1 MKIVRNITACT
12 VTALVLLLSGCEKYL
27 ETKPDMRTDINSVEK
42 VAQLLASAYPQS
54 DYISFMEMAS
64 DNVEDRGA
72 NIAIPALEY
81 ADPYNWRDHIG
92 TNRGSTT
99 HYWNNAYSAIA
110 VANHA
115 LAAIEEM
122 GNGPEFQPYRGE
134 ALIARAYAH
143 FMLVNIFAEVYKPGQ
158 TNNNPGVPYVTEPEE
173 QVLVQYDRGTVEEVY
188 EKIEADLLE
197 GLPLIRNSA
206 YTILKYRFNQN
217 AAKAFAARFYLF
229 KGEWDRVVHYATD
242 IFPAGDWVP
251 NIRPWSTMLKN
262 YTANEL
268 NTNFNR
274 SNQKWNL
281 LLIEANSVLNRAV
294 TYRYGMGNKLR
305 LMFVNNNVTG
315 KRLNHTVW
323 TRSGDP
329 NYHLGK
335 TSEYFYYTGPGI
347 GLPYIQVPALT
358 TDEALLN
365 RAEAYVQLGQYDN
378 AIRDLNMVFSTRT
391 ADWNEAVDGVTMQ
404 KALTFYNLLP
414 SDDEEEGQEPE
425 EGLEQHDREKRAML
439 NVVLDLKKAE
449 FIFEGVR
456 WFDVIR
462 HDLTVEH
469 NFLDITGHEE
479 IRRLEPGDPRRVFQI
494 PEEAMLSGVQL
505 NPR

>member
-1 MKIVRNITACT
+1 MKTIRNITT
-12 VTALVLLLSGCEKYL
+12 YMVVALMMLFSGCEKYL
-27 ETKPDMRTDINSVEK
+27 ETKPDMRTDINSVDK

-64 DNVEDRGA
+64 DNAEDRGA
-72 NIAIPALEY
+72 DKAIPALEY

-134 ALIARAYAH
+134 ALVARAYAH
-143 FMLVNIFAEVYKPGQ
+143 FMLVNIFAQPYKPG
-158 TNNNPGVPYVTEPEE
+158 TENNSPGIPYVTEPEE
-173 QVLVQYDRGTVEEVY
+173 QVVVMYDRETVAATY

-206 YTILKYRFNQN
+206 YDILKYRFNQN

-229 KGEWDRVVHYATD
+229 KGDWDRVVHYATD
-242 IFPAGDWVP
+242 MFPAGDWIP
-251 NIRPWSTMLKN
+251 NIRPWSTTLKN
-262 YTANEL
+262 YTAAEL

-305 LMFVNNNVTG
+305 LMFVNPNVTG
-315 KRLNHTVW
+315 KRLHHTVW

-347 GLPYIQVPALT
+347 GNPYIQVPALT

-365 RAEAYVQLGQYDN
+365 RAEAYVHLEQYEN

-391 ADWNEAVDGVTMQ
+391 QDWNEAVDGVTMQ
-404 KALTFYNLLP
+404 KALAFYNLLP
-414 SDDEEEGQEPE
+414 EDDEQETQ
-425 EGLEQHDREKRAML
+425 EGLRQYPPEKQAML

-449 FIFEGVR
+449 FIFEGLR

-462 HDLTVEH
+462 HDITVEH
-469 NFLDITGHEE
+469 NFLSITGDEE
-479 IRRLEPGDPRRVFQI
+479 IRTLEPGDLRRVFQI
-494 PEEAMLSGVQL
+494 PEEALLSGVEL